1 MSSSY
6 TVRLPGCTPEP
17 LISYLKALGI
27 LRLVSEQVD
36 SHALGHW
43 DRDEFVLESILS
55 REDLVSFLLADYAP
69 TPLLGP
75 WAGGSGFFGNDNR
88 KAVQAIQESSCD
100 RLGPYRKAIGCAQR
114 ILENEGLLDKPTG
127 PSKAS
132 LLRRYR
138 REMPDSFVRWMDAAM
153 ALGEED
159 EWFAPIL
166 GTGGND
172 GRLDFT
178 QNFMHRI
185 VDLKLHEERP
195 RRAAIDLLG
204 TSLWVEPTAGL
215 GKAAVGQFAPGRTG
229 GPNATQGMEAS
240 STDNPWD
247 FLLGL
252 EGTLTLSAAAV
263 RRFGVS
269 QTARAAFPFTVG
281 ARPVGTAAA
290 SSQETAEARGELWLP
305 LWKRSASAREVQL
318 LFAEGRAELSG
329 QPARDTV
336 EFSRA
341 VAGLGTDRGIHSFCR
356 YGLFKRSGKAY
367 LAVAAERFEVPTAR
381 RGAVDLLLSIDGWLN
396 EFHTGLS
403 SDAPQRLQSA
413 LRRIESK
420 IFDYCRYGERID
432 LLDLLIGLGA
442 AERELA
448 VTGGQRS
455 GKQICRP
462 IQTLPAAWIEATYDR
477 SAEFEIALALA
488 GIHEQTKASATQS
501 VRPLRENLEPVRL
514 KGNTWVWEEAGRSVV
529 WKGRSLVANMV
540 AVLER
545 RLLDSGEQSLCF
557 HNGVRIETISRFLA
571 GEIDDRRIED
581 LLWALTPVRGA
592 RVRDSQFTAS
602 ELPPRAFALLKPLFL
617 PWLVHFKG
625 GRWEYAKED
634 VPTKLEPRVL
644 PLLRAGRIA
653 DACEI
658 AARRL
663 LVNGLKP
670 MFGSSGSGTLRKVD
684 AEIQESL
691 DPMRLAASL
700 LLPMHA
706 NGLNRLIPL
715 VTRPPEETSVS

>member
-1 MSSSY
+1 MSS
-6 TVRLPGCTPEP
+6 THLVRLPGCAPEP
-17 LISYLKALGI
+17 LMSYLKALGI
-27 LRLVSEQVD
+27 LRLVSEQAD
-36 SHALGHW
+36 PNALGHW
-43 DRDEFVLESILS
+43 DRDAFVLESVLN
-55 REDLVSFLLADYAP
+55 REDVVIFFLANYAP
-69 TPLLGP
+69 TPILGP

-114 ILENEGLLDKPTG
+114 ILEAEGLLDKPAGATK
-127 PSKAS
+127 SN

-153 ALGEED
+153 ALSEED
-159 EWFAPIL
+159 EWFAPLL
-166 GTGGND
+166 GSGGND

-178 QNFMHRI
+178 QNFMQRV
-185 VDLKLHEERP
+185 VDLELHQEYP
-195 RRAAIDLLG
+195 RHAAAELIKA
-204 TSLWVEPTAGL
+204 SLWAEPTAGL
-215 GKAAVGQFAPGRTG
+215 GKAAVGQFAPGRVG
-229 GPNATQGMEAS
+229 GPNATQGMEAG

-252 EGTLTLSAAAV
+252 EGTLTLSAATV
-263 RRFGVS
+263 RRLGVDL
-269 QTARAAFPFTVG
+269 AGRAAFPFTVG
-281 ARPVGTAAA
+281 VRPVGTAATG
-290 SSQETAEARGELWLP
+290 SQEATEARGELWLP
-305 LWKRSASAREVQL
+305 LWKRSASAREVQI
-318 LFAEGRAELSG
+318 LFAEGRAELAG
-329 QPARDTV
+329 RPARDTV

-356 YGLFKRSGKAY
+356 YCLFKRSGKAY
-367 LAVAAERFEVPTAR
+367 LAVAAERFEVPAAR
-381 RGAVDLLLSIDGWLN
+381 RGAVDLLHSIDGWLS
-396 EFHTGLS
+396 EFRTGLS
-403 SDAPQRLQSA
+403 SDSPQRLQSA

-432 LLDLLIGLGA
+432 LLDVLIGLGA

-448 VTGGQRS
+448 VTGGQRG

-462 IQTLPAAWIEATYDR
+462 IQTLPAAWIEATYDG
-477 SAEFEIALALA
+477 SAEFEIALSLA
-488 GIHEQTKASATQS
+488 SIHDQPNASATKS
-501 VRPLRENLEPVRL
+501 VLPIRVNLAPVQR
-514 KGNTWVWEEAGRSVV
+514 KGSIWVWEEAGRTVV

-545 RLLDSGEQSLCF
+545 RLLDGGERSLCF
-557 HNGVRIETISRFLA
+557 HNGVRIETVSRFLA

-581 LLWALTPVRGA
+581 LLWALAPVRRS
-592 RVRDSQFTAS
+592 RVRVSQSTPS

-617 PWLVHFKG
+617 PWAVRFEG

-634 VPTKLEPRVL
+634 IPIKLESRVL
-644 PLLRAGRIA
+644 PLLRAGRIS

-658 AARRL
+658 AVRRL

-684 AEIQESL
+684 AEIQEGL
-691 DPMRLAASL
+691 DPTRLAASL